1 MIVIL
6 PKRVSLLADQL
17 SKILLIF
24 SIFSLKLELRDLS
37 SKVENYIPKAK
48 TFSFAQVI
56 GLLEGNVRLES
67 LEAPIQRASV
77 FSQLTFKPDIEA
89 KASSKCRDLKKGGLE
104 ANQNHSCVI
113 CILG

>member
-6 PKRVSLLADQL
+6 PKRVNLLADQL

-24 SIFSLKLELRDLS
+24 SIFSIKLELRVDLS
-37 SKVENYIPKAK
+37 SKVENHTPKAK

-56 GLLEGNVRLES
+56 GLLEGKVRLEL

-77 FSQLTFKPDIEA
+77 FS
-89 KASSKCRDLKKGGLE
+89 
-104 ANQNHSCVI
+104 
-113 CILG
+113 

>member
-6 PKRVSLLADQL
+6 PKRVSILADQL

-24 SIFSLKLELRDLS
+24 SIKLELRDLS
-37 SKVENYIPKAK
+37 SKVENHTTKAK

-56 GLLEGNVRLES
+56 GLLEGKVRLEL

-77 FSQLTFKPDIEA
+77 FS
-89 KASSKCRDLKKGGLE
+89 
-104 ANQNHSCVI
+104 
-113 CILG
+113 